1 MNNKLANILK
11 GQIED
16 LTWIDKIAGLVQT
29 ANVRITSGD
38 NTTEKSYP
46 ISCNVTADACLK
58 GDYQDLCPNSKKKSV
73 VYFEDQGLQFDRQEG
88 NRLYYNSSLR
98 LVCWLNLQL
107 IQEAGC
113 KKDVTGCGTSG
124 DYVLEVIKKF
134 DYKPFDQDGLYG
146 VMIHPPSQVER
157 SVDIFSKY
165 SYSEVATQYL
175 MSPFDYFAL
184 DYQITFCIP
193 CLT

>member
-1 MNNKLANILK
+1 MNNKIADIIK
-11 GQIED
+11 GQIEG

-29 ANVRITSGD
+29 ANVRITSGE
-38 NTTEKSYP
+38 TATEKSYP
-46 ISCNVTADACLK
+46 ISCNITADACMK
-58 GDYQDLCPNSKKKSV
+58 GGYQDLCPNSKKKSI
-73 VYFEDQGLQFDRQEG
+73 VYFEDRGLTFDRQEG
-88 NRLYYNSSLR
+88 NHLYYVSSLR

-107 IQEAGC
+107 IQEEAC

-134 DYKPFDQDGLYG
+134 DYKPFNSGGLYG
-146 VMIHPPSQVER
+146 IMIHPPSQVER

-165 SYSEVATQYL
+165 TYSEVSTQFL
-175 MSPFDYFAL
+175 MFPYDYFSL
-184 DYQITFCIP
+184 DFSVDFFVP